1 MSCGSL
7 RERMWSVRGAQ
18 NLSWTV
24 VYEPLKEF
32 ASSPLHRFIRI
43 VPLPDLKDIVK
54 YLSPIKGYMQNAG
67 LEVGEE
73 RRAEFFSLFA
83 RLGVSRIC
91 PAGKMPTPSMMW
103 HHDGLPCIGEMV
115 RWTDA
120 EMF

>member
-1 MSCGSL
+1 MPGL
-7 RERMWSVRGAQ
+7 RWEKSGA
-18 NLSWTV
+18 L
-24 VYEPLKEF
+24 
-32 ASSPLHRFIRI
+32 
-43 VPLPDLKDIVK
+43 
-54 YLSPIKGYMQNAG
+54 
-67 LEVGEE
+67 
-73 RRAEFFSLFA
+73 EFFSLFA